1 MSQAISSSPH
11 LTDDLLTAL
20 VDGQLSDAERT
31 ALHLHAEQC
40 VSCRGLLAAVVGGSA
55 QDPWELVGLDS
66 PETWTPPPEFG
77 GLRLE
82 QLLGRG
88 AMGVVYRARDVAL
101 DRRVAVKFIAI
112 ARPDGDARARF
123 TTEARAIARMHH
135 PNVVTLFSQGE
146 VEGHPYLVSEY
157 IQGRTFAELERPLH
171 WRRVLSLG
179 VQLVRGLTAAHQH
192 GVLHRDLKPS
202 NVLLTDAGEVKLI
215 DFGLAELLDPV
226 TFARAAGKRSL
237 AGTRRYMA
245 PEVLG
250 FRSATPRSDVYAV
263 GLILEEL
270 LLRPDAP
277 ASRALPEHVPDLAPG
292 FATLIERC
300 LREQP
305 QERFGS
311 AEALLRE
318 LERLDAPAP
327 ERHPGNPYR
336 GLAPFEAEHRA
347 SFFGREDDVD
357 RVLERLRYQTLVL
370 VAGDSGVG
378 KSSLCRAGL
387 VPRVAQGDLELGAR
401 MYTCVTLT
409 PGRRPRAALAAALAP
424 VLDRTEAEL
433 DTVLA
438 HTPEQLG
445 RRLREGHLRGAGLLL
460 FVDQLEE
467 LLTLA
472 EPTEAVA
479 VARLLG
485 ALSLPGQ
492 GVRVLLTVRG
502 DFLTRL
508 GALPGL
514 GEAVESAL
522 YLLRPLRREQMERA
536 VVAPARARGVDFES
550 EDLVRRLVE
559 EATKDS
565 GGLPLLQFTLA
576 ELWARRDA
584 ERGLLR
590 QADLDAL
597 GGVAGALSRHGDE
610 VLARLT
616 PGQHAQAR
624 QLLVRLV
631 TPEGTRRERGEME
644 VLGADPDAPAALHAL
659 VQGRLLHTRT
669 RPEGAHYGLAHESL
683 IERWRTLRDWLDE
696 DAGRRALVHRLEL
709 ASAEWRRMDHARDT
723 LWRGRQLDEVR
734 ALEPS
739 RLAEPERHFLLASR
753 RALSRRRRARV
764 LGGVLGVVGLAALYG
779 GWRLS
784 EWWDVQRLS
793 QETTRAALATLQDEA
808 PRLARQQTLREFDAQ
823 PPDAAHDLSDMDR
836 RRLAER
842 RWTDTLARY
851 QRSADALDEAL
862 FALDVALERVPG
874 HAEAR
879 RQRLVLLAERIVLS
893 EDFHQPH
900 DAVRQRFER
909 LSASD
914 ATWRGWLTR
923 PARLHLTTHPSG
935 ARVEVLRYVTDAEG
949 RMALAA
955 SPAHTGV
962 TPLHAV
968 PLPPGAYHLRI
979 THPGSETLD
988 YPVLLK
994 RDEDTRLDQTLPARP
1009 PEGLV
1014 YIPPGCFFIGGAEAE
1029 DIRVF
1034 MKSAPLHEHCLTQG
1048 YYIQR
1053 DEVTFGDWV
1062 DYLEAQPPSHPDRAL
1077 FATIPDAGND
1087 GFTLDPDPRGGW
1099 RFTFRWE
1106 GQLLVSDARG
1116 LLANPVRADM
1126 QKRAWALAAGLVPFA
1141 PPERPAPWETPT
1153 PPSPLRVPGGP
1164 WFETSGYRP
1173 RDYHAIQRWRR
1184 LPLAGISSDTLHRGL
1199 EPDSTDVGYLK
1210 WLDSTGRL
1218 PGARLCGELEWTRAA
1233 RGADPRRYPHG
1244 NRFHVDD
1251 ANIDATYDR
1260 TPGAF
1265 GPDEVGL
1272 HPAST
1277 SPFGV
1282 RDMSGNAY
1290 ETTRAWTRDLGADGD
1305 VLLGGAW
1312 YYGTEATHIASRQ
1325 YSNPSQ
1331 AYPLMGVRLCGTP
1344 RSTPRTGP

>member
-1 MSQAISSSPH
+1 MSQAISSTPH

-20 VDGQLSDAERT
+20 VDGLLSDTERA

-40 VSCRGLLAAVVGGSA
+40 VSCRGLLAAVVGGSV
-55 QDPWELVGLDS
+55 QDPWELIGLDS
-66 PETWTPPPEFG
+66 PASWTPPQEFG

-82 QLLGRG
+82 QPLGRG

-112 ARPDGDARARF
+112 AQPDEDARARF

-146 VEGHPYLVSEY
+146 VAGHPYLVSEY

-171 WRRVLSLG
+171 WRRVLNLG
-179 VQLVRGLTAAHQH
+179 VQLVRGLTAAHQQ

-226 TFARAAGKRSL
+226 TFARATGRRSL

-270 LLRPDAP
+270 LVRPDAP
-277 ASRALPEHVPDLAPG
+277 ASRALAEHVPDLAPG
-292 FATLIERC
+292 FAALIERC

-318 LERLDAPAP
+318 LERLDTPAP

-370 VAGDSGVG
+370 IAGDSGVG

-433 DTVLA
+433 DTALA

-472 EPTEAVA
+472 EPSEAAA

-631 TPEGTRRERGEME
+631 TPEGTRRERGERE
-644 VLGADPDAPAALHAL
+644 LLGADPDAPAALHAL
-659 VQGRLLHTRT
+659 VRGRLVHTRT
-669 RPEGAHYGLAHESL
+669 RPEGAHHGLAHESL

-739 RLAEPERHFLLASR
+739 RLAEPERRFLLASR
-753 RALSRRRRARV
+753 RALSRQRRIRV

-793 QETTRAALATLQDEA
+793 QETTRAALNVFEDEEQDPIQAREASLRLFREQAPNPGNLTAPELRAHANAHWEKTLEKYNRATE
-808 PRLARQQTLREFDAQ
+808 
-823 PPDAAHDLSDMDR
+823 
-836 RRLAER
+836 
-842 RWTDTLARY
+842 
-851 QRSADALDEAL
+851 ALDQAL
-862 FALDVALERVPG
+862 FTLDVALERVPG
-874 HAEAR
+874 HADAR
-879 RQRLVLLAERIVLS
+879 NDRLRLLAQRILLAEA
-893 EDFHQPH
+893 FHQPH
-900 DAVRQRFER
+900 APLLRRFEQ
-909 LSASD
+909 LA
-914 ATWRGWLTR
+914 ATDERWRGQFQKPASLT
-923 PARLHLTTHPSG
+923 LTTHPDD
-935 ARVEVLRYVTDAEG
+935 AQVELLRYEEG
-949 RMALAA
+949 AQGVMHLA
-955 SPAHTGV
+955 P
-962 TPLHAV
+962 V
-968 PLPPGAYHLRI
+968 PLPSGQTPRRGVSLPAGSYHLRI
-979 THPGSETLD
+979 THADHAPLD
-988 YPVLLK
+988 YPFMLQ
-994 RDEDTRLDQTLPARP
+994 REDALELTLTLPDIV
-1009 PEGLV
+1009 PEGFV
-1014 YIPPGCFFIGGAEAE
+1014 YIPPGCSFVGSADRD
-1029 DIRVF
+1029 DIRLF
-1034 MKSAPLHEHCLTQG
+1034 MKSEPLHPYCLNKG
-1048 YYIQR
+1048 YYIAR

-1062 DYLEAQPPSHPDRAL
+1062 DYLDSTAARSKNDRLWLETLRRDMSSDVELTRNARDGWRLRIRKQTSTGELFVSPDRKDVP
-1077 FATIPDAGND
+1077 PD
-1087 GFTLDPDPRGGW
+1087 
-1099 RFTFRWE
+1099 
-1106 GQLLVSDARG
+1106 
-1116 LLANPVRADM
+1116 
-1126 QKRAWALAAGLVPFA
+1126 
-1141 PPERPAPWETPT
+1141 
-1153 PPSPLRVPGGP
+1153 RV
-1164 WFETSGYRP
+1164 E
-1173 RDYHAIQRWRR
+1173 QRWRR
-1184 LPLAGISSDTLHRGL
+1184 LPLSGVPASAFQRQTDPKKDSGFLRWFDTRHGIS
-1199 EPDSTDVGYLK
+1199 
-1210 WLDSTGRL
+1210 
-1218 PGARLCGELEWTRAA
+1218 GARLCTELEWNRAA
-1233 RGADPRRYPHG
+1233 RGADTRIYPHG
-1244 NRFHVDD
+1244 NTFLRHD
-1251 ANIDATYDR
+1251 ANIDATYGR
-1260 TPGAF
+1260 LPNAY
-1265 GPDEVGL
+1265 GPDEVGT
-1272 HPAST
+1272 HPASN

-1282 RDMSGNAY
+1282 RDMAGNIY
-1290 ETTRAWTRDLGADGD
+1290 EIVEASTQDLIEGPVQNQDGEQPT
-1305 VLLGGAW
+1305 VFRGGAY
-1312 YYGTEATHIASRQ
+1312 YYGTESSAVANRQASGSGGDI
-1325 YSNPSQ
+1325 YV
-1331 AYPLMGVRLCGTP
+1331 GVRLCASLPGNSQTNP
-1344 RSTPRTGP
+1344 